1 MDLHWAIWGL
11 LLISIVNIARYISS
25 LKVLLFIMRESD
37 PYLYLQV
44 DGRGFFRATGVLS
57 KQIRLFHYLR
67 EQRYLSHHDPLFI
80 DKCAKVRQLFMLTSS
95 LLLLML
101 ATLLLTLFLPD
112 AAIVVE

>member
-1 MDLHWAIWGL
+1 MDLHWVVWIL
-11 LLISIVNIARYISS
+11 LLISVVNIARYISS
-25 LKVLLFIMRESD
+25 LKVLLFVMRESD

-44 DGRGFFRATGVLS
+44 DGRGFFRTTGVIS

-80 DKCAKVRQLFMLTSS
+80 EKCAKVRQLFIFTSS

-101 ATLLLTLFLPD
+101 ATLLLSIFLPE
-112 AAIVVE
+112 AAVLAE

>member
-44 DGRGFFRATGVLS
+44 DGRGFFRA
-57 KQIRLFHYLR
+57 
-67 EQRYLSHHDPLFI
+67 
-80 DKCAKVRQLFMLTSS
+80 
-95 LLLLML
+95 
-101 ATLLLTLFLPD
+101 
-112 AAIVVE
+112 